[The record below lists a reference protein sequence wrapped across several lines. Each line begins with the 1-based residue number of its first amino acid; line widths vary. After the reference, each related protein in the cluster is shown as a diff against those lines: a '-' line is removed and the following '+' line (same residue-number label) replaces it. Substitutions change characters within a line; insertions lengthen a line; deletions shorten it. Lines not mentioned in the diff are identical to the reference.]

1 MPWKVALTWILPLL
15 AALNWLIRL
24 LKATPLAA
32 PRPCQTVMSVTPLA
46 FFRADASGTDDPV
59 PPPLDVELQAAEP
72 AMTVTA
78 MAAAANLFFMTL
90 PSDQSIGSVRRDRAV
105 QRRTPRVR
113 PLMRKRWAKT
123 TRRIVGTT
131 TRTAPAKMTAGLAAS
146 EAESWEIPTWM
157 VRAAAVSVISSGQK
171 KPFHAARAL
180 QITALVTWGRQAGM
194 MIVNRARRSPAPS
207 IRAASH
213 ISVGTAAN
221 ACRSRKTGYPAA
233 RYGITTPRMVL
244 RSPIELTSSYL
255 GMTMLSAGIASVTRT
270 RTKAIFRPRQ
280 RGNTRAYAASARS

>member
-1 MPWKVALTWILPLL
+1 MSAAGMLFLTSVMNPVAMSPATMMVGVELPRRPAVYLARRSAWMPWKVALTWILPLL

-46 FFRADASGTDDPV
+46 FFRADASGTDDPL

-131 TRTAPAKMTAGLAAS
+131 TRTAPAKMT
-146 EAESWEIPTWM
+146 
-157 VRAAAVSVISSGQK
+157 
-171 KPFHAARAL
+171 
-180 QITALVTWGRQAGM
+180 
-194 MIVNRARRSPAPS
+194 
-207 IRAASH
+207 
-213 ISVGTAAN
+213 
-221 ACRSRKTGYPAA
+221 
-233 RYGITTPRMVL
+233 
-244 RSPIELTSSYL
+244 
-255 GMTMLSAGIASVTRT
+255 
-270 RTKAIFRPRQ
+270 
-280 RGNTRAYAASARS
+280 